1 MIMKFYIFVSY
12 PFKPNWRKCF
22 CKHSSQEPLKQC
34 CAPGRRVK
42 SPSYL
47 LFFIFLKSLVSLW
60 VMSNPVLCGLDIENK
75 ESLFS
80 LSLVRSRC
88 LFVSLALFLSLCEV
102 FEGCTG
108 RSWEGE
114 REHEGKDEDGFP
126 VQASL
131 QLFARHG
138 PRNHGSVTIDVGRWG
153 RLRSNWGK
161 GVVKPSTSQ

>member
-1 MIMKFYIFVSY
+1 MKFYIFVSY

-60 VMSNPVLCGLDIENK
+60 VMSNPVLCGLDIQNK

-80 LSLVRSRC
+80 FSLSFALAACLCLSLSFCPSVRSSRGAQEGLERVRENMREKMKTASQSRHPFSC
-88 LFVSLALFLSLCEV
+88 LHGMGPVTMAVSL
-102 FEGCTG
+102 
-108 RSWEGE
+108 
-114 REHEGKDEDGFP
+114 
-126 VQASL
+126 
-131 QLFARHG
+131 
-138 PRNHGSVTIDVGRWG
+138 
-153 RLRSNWGK
+153 
-161 GVVKPSTSQ
+161 